1 MCLSGQ
7 EGDTPLRLVCSCNFQ
22 SAAKR
27 TIALKAL
34 LDAGADPNFFRDIA
48 AARAEAE
55 RARVA
60 AASAGH
66 MLGQMKLDGSPSAV
80 YAFVHGAAKLHEL
93 QERMTTMEAAERAAG
108 EVDRSTPM
116 VRCPA
121 FSICADV
128 TTLLGLV

>member
-1 MCLSGQ
+1 MSGQ

-22 SAAKR
+22 SAAER

-93 QERMTTMEAAERAAG
+93 QARMTTTEAAAERVAA
-108 EVDRSTPM
+108 EEAAAAEEIARSAAPTVKPS
-116 VRCPA
+116 RPA
-121 FSICADV
+121 SRLA
-128 TTLLGLV
+128 